1 MLTYPIN
8 QNISIPL
15 YEYLYKC
22 IKNDITSGA
31 IAAGE
36 KLPSKRSFAKNLGVS
51 VITVENAYAALVAE
65 GYVYSQPKRGYYA
78 SSIKVIPGPGSIEP
92 NTEKAIEETDTNTFF
107 ADYTS
112 NRMDTGK
119 FPFSTWAKY
128 VRESLSD
135 NREDLLKSPPV
146 GGTLALRT
154 AIAKHLKDFRGMEV
168 SPEQIIVG
176 AGTEYLYGLL
186 LQLLGLDKTYGIEDP
201 GYSKIAE
208 IYKSHGS
215 VCKAVPIDEYGVR
228 SDRLSSL
235 GVDVIHISP
244 SHHFPTGIVMP
255 IGRRYELLSWASES
269 PDRYII
275 EDDYDSEFRLTGKP
289 IPTLSSIDL
298 QGKVIYMNTFTK
310 SLASTV
316 RISYM
321 VLPGRLMERF
331 RTNLGFYSCTVS
343 NIDQYTLA
351 KFIDSGHF
359 EKHINRMRN
368 YYLDKRNFVI
378 DAIEADELGSLVS
391 ISEEDA
397 GLHFLMTVKTDISD
411 DELVARAEEK
421 GIKLAPLSYFYRN
434 REDAGQHVFVIN
446 YSSVSYEAITES
458 VRLLGLLLQS

>member
-78 SSIKVIPGPGSIEP
+78 SSIKVIPGPDSIEP
-92 NTEKAIEETDTNTFF
+92 TTEKAIEETDTNTFF

-119 FPFSTWAKY
+119 F
-128 VRESLSD
+128 
-135 NREDLLKSPPV
+135 
-146 GGTLALRT
+146 
-154 AIAKHLKDFRGMEV
+154 
-168 SPEQIIVG
+168 
-176 AGTEYLYGLL
+176 
-186 LQLLGLDKTYGIEDP
+186 
-201 GYSKIAE
+201 
-208 IYKSHGS
+208 
-215 VCKAVPIDEYGVR
+215 
-228 SDRLSSL
+228 
-235 GVDVIHISP
+235 P

-458 VRLLGLLLQS
+458 VSLLGLLLQS